1 MDTIINRNYLR
12 DKKRIVVKIGTSN
25 ITHAETGHV
34 DLLKLEKYVRIFT
47 DIRNRNKEVVV
58 VSSGAV
64 GAGRKALGIKER
76 PRELAVTQACSAVGQ
91 AQLMMIYQ
99 RLFAEYNQTIAQ
111 ILVTKNVI
119 TNETT
124 RLNTQRTL
132 NQLLQMGVIPIM
144 NENDAISTDEIQSD
158 NFGDNDTLSAY
169 VAELVGAELL
179 IILSDIDGMYTD
191 DPRSNENAVFINC
204 VREIDDELEEMA
216 KGVKSDIGTGGM
228 ATKITA
234 AKIAMDAGIDMVI
247 ANGDRVYNIPDILEG
262 IQIGTLFK
270 A

>member
-1 MDTIINRNYLR
+1 MDRTYLQR
-12 DKKRIVVKIGTSN
+12 KKRIVIKIGTSI
-25 ITHAETGHV
+25 ITHAETGHI
-34 DLLKLEKYVRIFT
+34 DLLKLEKYVRVFT
-47 DIRNRNKEVVV
+47 DIRNRNKEVIV

-124 RLNTQRTL
+124 RANTQRTL
-132 NQLLQMGVIPIM
+132 GQLLSMGVIPIL

-169 VAELVGAELL
+169 VAELVGADLL
-179 IILSDIDGMYTD
+179 ILLTDINGLYTD
-191 DPRSNENAVFINC
+191 DPRVNESAVFINC
-204 VREIDDELEEMA
+204 VKEINPELVKMA
-216 KGVKSDIGTGGM
+216 KGVKSDVGTGGM
-228 ATKITA
+228 ATKIA
-234 AKIAMDAGIDMVI
+234 AAQIANMAGIDMVI
-247 ANGDRVYNIPDILEG
+247 ANGERVYNIPDILEG

>member
-1 MDTIINRNYLR
+1 MDAIIDRSYMR
-12 DKKRIVVKIGTSN
+12 DKKRIVIKIGTSN
-25 ITHAETGHV
+25 ITHVETGHV
-34 DLLKLEKYVRIFT
+34 DLLKLEKYVRVFT
-47 DIRNRNKEVVV
+47 DIRNRNKDIII

-111 ILVTKNVI
+111 ILVTKNI
-119 TNETT
+119 IMNETT
-124 RLNTQRTL
+124 RANTQRTL
-132 NQLLQMGVIPIM
+132 DQLLKMGVIPIL

-169 VAELVGAELL
+169 VAELVDAELL
-179 IILSDIDGMYTD
+179 ILLTDIDGLYSD
-191 DPRSNENAVFINC
+191 DPRSNEHAVFINC
-204 VREIDDELEEMA
+204 VREIDEDLEEMA
-216 KGVKSDIGTGGM
+216 KGVQSDVGTGGM
-228 ATKITA
+228 VTKIAA
-234 AKIAMDAGIDMVI
+234 AKIATAAGVDMVI
-247 ANGDRVYNIPDILEG
+247 ANGERVYNIPDILEG

>member
-1 MDTIINRNYLR
+1 MDTIIDRSYLR
-12 DKKRIVVKIGTSN
+12 DAKRIVIKIGTSN

-34 DLLKLEKYVRIFT
+34 NLLKLEKYVRVFT
-47 DIRNRNKEVVV
+47 DIRNRNKEVII

-64 GAGRKALGIKER
+64 GAGRKALGIRER
-76 PRELAVTQACSAVGQ
+76 PRDLAVTQACSAVGQ

-111 ILVTKNVI
+111 ILVTKNVM

-124 RLNTQRTL
+124 RTNTQCTL
-132 NQLLQMGVIPIM
+132 KQLLKMGVIPIL

-179 IILSDIDGMYTD
+179 ILLTDIDGLYTD
-191 DPRSNENAVFINC
+191 DPRNNENAVFINC
-204 VREIDDELEEMA
+204 VKEIDDNLEEMA
-216 KGVKSDIGTGGM
+216 KGVQSDVGTGGM

-234 AKIAMDAGIDMVI
+234 ARIAMAAGIDMVI
-247 ANGDRVYNIPDILEG
+247 ANGERVYNIPDILEG